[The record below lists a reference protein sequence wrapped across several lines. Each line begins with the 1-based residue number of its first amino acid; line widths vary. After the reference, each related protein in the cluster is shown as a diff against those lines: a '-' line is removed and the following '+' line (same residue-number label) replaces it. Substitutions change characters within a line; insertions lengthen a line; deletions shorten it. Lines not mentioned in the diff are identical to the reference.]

1 MKILIQIS
9 TEIFIFK
16 EAGHL
21 FQCNDFITILIVH
34 VEKALVGL
42 DKYVVRVWDLECLPQ
57 WQTDV

>member
-9 TEIFIFK
+9 TEFFILK
-16 EAGHL
+16 EPGHL

-42 DKYVVRVWDLECLPQ
+42 DKYVVRVWDLQYLP
-57 WQTDV
+57 